1 MIRGQDYSAGWAEES
16 TIFRVSPAV
25 EEPYARSRVRA
36 GDLVMTIVGAG
47 VGNTARIPDWLDGAN
62 LTQTTCRIAIDENCM
77 IPDYAKLVLDSWI
90 GRRSVSF
97 YAKGAAQPGLNLEH
111 VKAFLI
117 TCPPL
122 AEQHQIAIHLEGAV
136 NDFSELIRDNEVA
149 KVLLQE
155 RRSALISA
163 AVTGQIDV
171 RGLVPEASA
180 A

>member
-1 MIRGQDYSAGWAEES
+1 MAQTLR
-16 TIFRVSPAV
+16 
-25 EEPYARSRVRA
+25 
-36 GDLVMTIVGAG
+36 
-47 VGNTARIPDWLDGAN
+47 
-62 LTQTTCRIAIDENCM
+62 TTCRIAIDEKSV
-77 IPDYAKLVLDSWI
+77 IPDYARLVLDSWI
-90 GRRSVSF
+90 GRRCVGF

-122 AEQHQIAIHLEGAV
+122 AEQHQITTHLEGAI
-136 NDFSELIRDNEVA
+136 NYFSELIRESEA
-149 KVLLQE
+149 AILLLKE